1 MQEASFGSSARLA
14 AGAALALVLA
24 GAAAEAAAQSAAPS
38 AEELARQ
45 LRQRDQAIA
54 VLRRRLDALEKR
66 LAETEKLAKGAVQ
79 MGEPAA
85 VEPAPPPARPPAA
98 APTAEPPAATAQ
110 RPTAPGRFEVD
121 PLAAERALER
131 VLVRTGALLLGPG
144 QAELEPSLTYQRN
157 ESSGPV
163 LFFGGGGAIV
173 GVGDRKVRRDLWQP
187 ELGLRFGLPFDS
199 QFELALP
206 YNYVDQSVV
215 DEQGQVPVGGSYASG
230 GGLGDLNLAF
240 AKTLLREDGWIPD
253 LIGRLSWDTATGE
266 TSDGGVALPAGF
278 HEVQAQLVAIKRND
292 PLVFLVSGSYQYAF
306 ENDDVKPGQQLGF
319 TFGSVL
325 ATSPSTSLRASFETV
340 FGTRAEI
347 NGQELK
353 GSDFTAASL
362 NLGASIVLAPR
373 VLFDIVGTI
382 GLTDEAADYAVKVS
396 LPIRFDT
403 PFF

>member
-1 MQEASFGSSARLA
+1 MQGTRVGAIARLL
-14 AGAALALVLA
+14 GGVALASVV
-24 GAAAEAAAQSAAPS
+24 AAEAVAQPTAPT
-38 AEELARQ
+38 AEDLQRQ

-79 MGEPAA
+79 MGEPGPPVAG
-85 VEPAPPPARPPAA
+85 PAPSPAPAPRPPAPTVAERPA
-98 APTAEPPAATAQ
+98 APGQ
-110 RPTAPGRFEVD
+110 FEVD

-144 QAELEPSLTYQRN
+144 QVELEPSFTYQRN

-163 LFFGGGGAIV
+163 LFFDGGGAIV
-173 GVGDRKVRRDLWQP
+173 GVGDRKVRRDLWRP

-199 QFELALP
+199 QIEFSIP
-206 YNYVDQSVV
+206 YNYVDQATI
-215 DEQGQVPVGGSYASG
+215 DEQGQFPVGGRYG
-230 GGLGDLNLAF
+230 GGGALGDLELAF

-253 LIGRLSWDTATGE
+253 VVGRLSWDTATGE
-266 TSDGGVALPAGF
+266 TRDRGVALPAGF

-306 ENDDVKPGQQLGF
+306 ENDDVKPGQQLGL
-319 TFGSVL
+319 TFGTIL

-347 NGQELK
+347 DGRELK

-362 NLGASIVLAPR
+362 NLGAAIVLAPR
-373 VLFDIVGTI
+373 ILFDIVGTI
-382 GLTDEAADYAVKVS
+382 GLTDEAADYAIKVS

-403 PFF
+403 PLF

>member
-1 MQEASFGSSARLA
+1 VHGTRV
-14 AGAALALVLA
+14 GAIVKLLGGVALASL
-24 GAAAEAAAQSAAPS
+24 AAAEAVAQTTAPT
-38 AEELARQ
+38 AEELQRQ

-79 MGEPAA
+79 MGEPSPPA
-85 VEPAPPPARPPAA
+85 VGPAPSPAPAPRQPAPPVAERPAA
-98 APTAEPPAATAQ
+98 
-110 RPTAPGRFEVD
+110 PGQFEVD

-144 QAELEPSLTYQRN
+144 QVELEPSFTYQRN

-163 LFFGGGGAIV
+163 LFFDGGGAIV
-173 GVGDRKVRRDLWQP
+173 GVGDRNVRRDLWQP
-187 ELGLRFGLPFDS
+187 ALGLRFGLPFDS
-199 QFELALP
+199 QIEFSIP
-206 YNYVDQSVV
+206 YNYVDQATI
-215 DEQGQVPVGGSYASG
+215 DEQGQFPVGGRYAG
-230 GGLGDLNLAF
+230 GGALGDLELAF

-253 LIGRLSWDTATGE
+253 VVGRLSWDTATGE
-266 TSDGGVALPAGF
+266 TRDGGVALPAGF

-306 ENDDVKPGQQLGF
+306 ENDDVKPGQQLGL
-319 TFGSVL
+319 TFGTIL

-347 NGQELK
+347 EGRELK

-362 NLGASIVLAPR
+362 NLGAAIVLAPR
-373 VLFDIVGTI
+373 ILFDIVGTI
-382 GLTDEAADYAVKVS
+382 GLTDEAADYAIKVS

-403 PFF
+403 PLF

>member
-1 MQEASFGSSARLA
+1 MREQSPASIACA
-14 AGAALALVLA
+14 AGGVLVALSLLGA
-24 GAAAEAAAQSAAPS
+24 GGEARAQASGATN
-38 AEELARQ
+38 EELQRQ

-79 MGEPAA
+79 AGEAGPPVVTPAPTPAA
-85 VEPAPPPARPPAA
+85 TTRAP
-98 APTAEPPAATAQ
+98 APTAPTGAERPAG
-110 RPTAPGRFEVD
+110 PGQFAVD

-157 ESSGPV
+157 ETSSPV
-163 LFFGGGGAIV
+163 LFLGGGGAIV
-173 GVGDRKVRRDLWQP
+173 GVGNRKVRRDLWQP
-187 ELGLRFGLPFDS
+187 ELGFRLGLPFES
-199 QFELALP
+199 QFELSLP
-206 YNYVDQSVV
+206 YNYVDESSV
-215 DEQGQVPVGGSYASG
+215 DTQGQALAGGRYAGG

-240 AKTLLREDGWIPD
+240 AKTLLREDGWVPD

-266 TSDGGVALPAGF
+266 TNDGGVALPAGF
-278 HEVQAQLVAIKRND
+278 HELQAQLVAIKRND
-292 PLVFLVSGSYQYAF
+292 PLVFVVSGSYQYAF
-306 ENDDVKPGQQLGF
+306 EKDDVKPGQQLGF
-319 TFGSVL
+319 TIGTVL
-325 ATSPSTSLRASFETV
+325 ATSPSTSLRANFETV
-340 FGTRAEI
+340 FGTRAEV

-373 VLFDIVGTI
+373 ILFDITGTV
-382 GLTDEAADYAVKVS
+382 GLTEEAADYAIKVS

-403 PFF
+403 PLF